1 MATKRSTKKNDDI
14 VVTLAV
20 HEIHMLLDVLEGMRR
35 DQSGRP
41 NDDDDLMD
49 CAAYAESLALI
60 AIYATTES
68 KLWMAHGRYTRIHE

>member
-1 MATKRSTKKNDDI
+1 MVKKRSTKKKDDI
-14 VVTLAV
+14 VVTLSV
-20 HEIHMLLDVLEGMRR
+20 SEIRMLLDVLEGLRR
-35 DQSGRP
+35 NQSRRP